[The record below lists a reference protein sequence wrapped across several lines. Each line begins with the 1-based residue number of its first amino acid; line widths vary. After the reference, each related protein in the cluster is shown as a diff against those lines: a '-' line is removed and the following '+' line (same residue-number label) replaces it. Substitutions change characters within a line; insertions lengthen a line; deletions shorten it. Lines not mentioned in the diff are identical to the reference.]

1 MKQIFESFL
10 VSATNTDLLSTGR
23 LNSIPFRG
31 ILVLRFQ
38 SDLGTAAANY
48 SLTLQLPNGDVP
60 VDAQQVPAGQGAAVI
75 GVLDTRTLLEFR
87 YPIENT
93 GGHFVVSLTETGTAV
108 CFVEAIL
115 TGR

>member
-1 MKQIFESFL
+1 MNQIFESFL
-10 VSATNTDLLSTGR
+10 VSGTNTDLLSAGR

-31 ILVLRFQ
+31 VLVLRFL

-60 VDAQQVPAGQGAAVI
+60 VDSQQIPAGGGAAVI
-75 GVLDTRTLLEFR
+75 GVMDSRMLLEFR
-87 YPIENT
+87 YPIINT

-108 CFVEAIL
+108 CFVQAIL
-115 TGR
+115 TG